1 MRIFRRLYDW
11 VLSWGHTPYGVP
23 ALFVLAF
30 VESVFF
36 PIPPDV
42 LLIALCAALPLKSFK
57 YAAICSAGS
66 VLGGVCGYL
75 IGFYFMDT
83 VGYNIVRIYGL
94 TERYAYIKELYSRYD
109 AWAVAIGGFTP
120 IPYKAF
126 TISAGAFKIDFAVF
140 LVASLL
146 SRSARFFMVAGL
158 VYFYGPTIKKYI
170 DRYFNIFTFVFIA
183 LLVLGF
189 LVLGGV
195 LK

>member
-1 MRIFRRLYDW
+1 MKIFRRLYDW

-42 LLIALCAALPLKSFK
+42 LLIALCVALPAKSFR
-57 YAAICSAGS
+57 YAAICSIGS
-66 VLGGVCGYL
+66 VSGGVFGYL
-75 IGFYFMDT
+75 IGLYFMDT

-94 TERYAYIKELYSRYD
+94 TENYIYIKELYSRYD

-126 TISAGAFKIDFAVF
+126 TISAGAFKIDFIVF
-140 LVASLL
+140 LVASAL
-146 SRSARFFMVAGL
+146 SRSARFFIVAGL
-158 VYFYGPTIKKYI
+158 IYRYGPSIKKYI
-170 DRYFNIFTFVFIA
+170 DKYFNILTFAFIA
-183 LLVLGF
+183 LLLIGF
-189 LVLGGV
+189 LVIGGV